1 MKTKRFLL
9 LIILAMLISGP
20 GCKKMDLD
28 PNELTLSAD
37 LSIFKTIVN
46 FTYIDAVTGE
56 LLVVPTST
64 KLKIEVIAPT
74 DKLIVNTGSGEYQN
88 TFSSN
93 YAATSFALNP
103 YAEIPTPENPIKLLV
118 RTSLDKYLE
127 NVMTITI
134 SDERNYNQAIR
145 MVNLGE
151 LPEGVIIEDHQDIGT
166 TTTTGETKEPIQVN
180 TGLGEVKLTIAAGTT
195 LKDGEGK
202 PLSGKVSVNIM
213 SVDVSMGKG
222 INNVPSLLQPLR
234 TENGKTSSLFNPIA
248 YTRVD
253 IRDQVGK
260 KAKSVTGKDL
270 IIVTGV
276 NPLIIN
282 TKTRMP
288 ITVGDIVPSYYLD
301 SKDGSWK
308 FFGHDTVSV
317 IEGKLQLIKV
327 IKSLKSTGDEDFSE
341 ITYSFDEE
349 SPIDLQLQI
358 NLPSLKPVLPTTF
371 TAIVKGI
378 DSNGTQTVLFD
389 NEVTLFTRSTAF
401 TINNLSSDYVSYLVN
416 LTGIEMLSASGMSLQ
431 KAIPEI
437 TAGQNTFT
445 FNFTE
450 SQFKDPVTSD
460 GPTRLYLQFSC
471 IPTSGNPLFM
481 DSPNLPNSFYLIFSG
496 TGFTGET
503 ILQIQGGSF
512 IVPFNP
518 MLKSGGQWQAKVVM
532 GSMEYPSGSGRVS
545 VTNADF
551 QNVDGR
557 IIFRY
562 TPETAEGCDDFK
574 AALGI

>member
-1 MKTKRFLL
+1 MRFFLL
-9 LIILAMLISGP
+9 IALVLSAGP

-28 PNELTLSAD
+28 PNDLTLSAD

-46 FTYIDAVTGE
+46 FTYIDAETGE
-56 LLVVPTST
+56 LLIVPATT
-64 KLKIEVIAPT
+64 KLKIEVIAPN
-74 DKLIVNTGSGEYQN
+74 KNLIVNTGSGEYQN
-88 TFSSN
+88 IFSSN

-103 YAEIPTPENPIKLLV
+103 YAELPTPEKPISLTIK
-118 RTSLDKYLE
+118 TTLDKYLE
-127 NVMTITI
+127 NTVTISI

-145 MVNLGE
+145 MINLDE
-151 LPEGVIIEDHQDIGT
+151 LPIGVIVEDHKNIGT
-166 TTTTGETKEPIQVN
+166 ASSSGETSKPITVN
-180 TGLGEVKLTIAAGTT
+180 TAQGEVGLTIEAGTT
-195 LKDGEGK
+195 MKDETGK
-202 PLSGKVSVNIM
+202 PLIGNISVNVM

-222 INNVPSLLQPLR
+222 VNNVPSLLQPLR
-234 TENGKTSSLFNPIA
+234 TETGKNSSLFNPIA
-248 YTRVD
+248 YTKVD
-253 IRDQVGK
+253 IRDQSGK
-260 KAKSVTGKDL
+260 RAKSVSGKDL
-270 IIVTGV
+270 TIITGV
-276 NPLIIN
+276 NPLIVN
-282 TKTRMP
+282 TKTRKP

-308 FFGHDTVSV
+308 FFGNDTVTAS
-317 IEGKLQLIKV
+317 EGQLQLIKV

-349 SPIDLQLQI
+349 TPIDLKLQI
-358 NLPSLKPVLPTTF
+358 NLPESKPVLPTTF
-371 TAIVKGI
+371 TAMVKGI

-401 TINNLSSDYVSYLVN
+401 TINNLNSSYVSYLVN
-416 LTGIEMLSASGMSLQ
+416 LTGIEMVSASGMTQQ
-431 KAIPEI
+431 KTISEI
-437 TAGQNTFT
+437 TGGANTYT

-450 SQFKDPVTSD
+450 SQFKDPVACD

-532 GSMEYPSGSGRVS
+532 GSMEYPSGLGRVS

-551 QNVDGR
+551 QTIDGR
-557 IIFRY
+557 VIFKY